1 MGFFEVNS
9 SSAAKKRGV
18 FNLTP
23 RIEQFFT
30 PPSLSELKIGAVPV
44 ELNFVGFSILKK
56 NSFFQRE
63 QKKLVFQQS
72 FAPH

>member
-44 ELNFVGFSILKK
+44 ELHWVGFSILKK
-56 NSFFQRE
+56 TPFFSENKRN
-63 QKKLVFQQS
+63 
-72 FAPH
+72 